1 MNCTR
6 LSQGDAVW
14 ADIGAYATPRP
25 AAAGQSGGGGGS
37 AKELGA
43 YGEYAIALET
53 QLGTYGL
60 YQNTPP
66 LASQVLRLGSR
77 RVPIGRVVV
86 WMERCWVFIVK
97 TGLGQEQQNDE
108 LKHGWSMD
116 DRFDADEYRLPRGR
130 LSP

>member
-1 MNCTR
+1 VNCTR

-25 AAAGQSGGGGGS
+25 AAGQSGGGS

-66 LASQVLRLGSR
+66 LASQV
-77 RVPIGRVVV
+77 
-86 WMERCWVFIVK
+86 C
-97 TGLGQEQQNDE
+97 
-108 LKHGWSMD
+108 
-116 DRFDADEYRLPRGR
+116 A
-130 LSP
+130 

>member
-25 AAAGQSGGGGGS
+25 AAGQSGGGGGGGS

-66 LASQVLRLGSR
+66 LASSEYLLVELLCGWKDAGYLLSR
-77 RVPIGRVVV
+77 QA
-86 WMERCWVFIVK
+86 WVRNSK
-97 TGLGQEQQNDE
+97 MMN
-108 LKHGWSMD
+108 
-116 DRFDADEYRLPRGR
+116 
-130 LSP
+130 

>member
-1 MNCTR
+1 M
-6 LSQGDAVW
+6 W

-66 LASQVLRLGSR
+66 LASQVLRLGST
-77 RVPIGRVVV
+77 RVPIGRVLL
-86 WMERCWVFIVK
+86 C
-97 TGLGQEQQNDE
+97 G
-108 LKHGWSMD
+108 
-116 DRFDADEYRLPRGR
+116 
-130 LSP
+130 

>member
-1 MNCTR
+1 M
-6 LSQGDAVW
+6 W

-25 AAAGQSGGGGGS
+25 AAGQSGGGGGS

-66 LASQVLRLGSR
+66 LASQVLRLGSTSTY
-77 RVPIGRVVV
+77 
-86 WMERCWVFIVK
+86 W
-97 TGLGQEQQNDE
+97 
-108 LKHGWSMD
+108 
-116 DRFDADEYRLPRGR
+116 
-130 LSP
+130 